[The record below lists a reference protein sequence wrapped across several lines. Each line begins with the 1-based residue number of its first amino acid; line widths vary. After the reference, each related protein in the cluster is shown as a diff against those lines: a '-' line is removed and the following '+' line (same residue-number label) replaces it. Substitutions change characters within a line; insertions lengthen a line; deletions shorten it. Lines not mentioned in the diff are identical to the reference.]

1 MFPPLAFASAFG
13 SAFAP
18 RPIDDILDGTRRS
31 PAIAT
36 TAPGAR
42 KGRGRSRR
50 GAHRTTGR
58 GHRVGERDAGLV
70 RVDPGARAA
79 PRRRRVTTVA
89 VAVALLS
96 AIGTSLVL
104 RQRFITAADRAQ
116 RYEDQLASAAARV
129 DRLAAE
135 SAEQLLLV
143 SSLETRLTEMHDR
156 VAEIRASKVRTV
168 VKTEVVTKKVPR
180 WVPNG
185 KRIEV
190 DTTGF
195 EDRIAIHDVQLTR
208 AYGYSHLIGIAIN
221 RSAETLSYAQL
232 GCTFVDADG
241 RLLANE
247 MVNKATWAPGQ
258 RWGFDCSAQ
267 VDATGGML
275 RVDEMT

>member
-18 RPIDDILDGTRRS
+18 RPIDDVLDGARRS

-36 TAPGAR
+36 RALGAHNR
-42 KGRGRSRR
+42 RGRSRR

-58 GHRVGERDAGLV
+58 GHRVGERDVEFV
-70 RVDPGARAA
+70 RVDPGTTPA
-79 PRRRRVTTVA
+79 RRRHRVRTVA
-89 VAVALLS
+89 VAVALVS
-96 AIGTSLVL
+96 AIAASLVL
-104 RQRFITAADRAQ
+104 GQLFITAADRAQ
-116 RYEDQLASAAARV
+116 RFEDQLASAAASV
-129 DRLAAE
+129 DRLVAE
-135 SAEQLLLV
+135 SAQQLSLV
-143 SSLETRLTEMHDR
+143 SSLEARLSEMHDR

-180 WVPNG
+180 WVPDG
-185 KRIEV
+185 RGIEV

-208 AYGYSHLIGIAIN
+208 SYGYSHLIGIAIN
-221 RSAETLSYAQL
+221 RSDETISYAQL
-232 GCTFVDADG
+232 GCTFVDAGG

-247 MVNKATWAPGQ
+247 IVNRATWAPGQ
-258 RWGFDCSAQ
+258 SWGFDCSAQ

>member
-1 MFPPLAFASAFG
+1 MFPS

-18 RPIDDILDGTRRS
+18 SPLDDALDGARRS

-36 TAPGAR
+36 TVPAAR
-42 KGRGRSRR
+42 NGRERLRRAAHRKTRR
-50 GAHRTTGR
+50 GN
-58 GHRVGERDAGLV
+58 RVGRRDAGSDREVLDT
-70 RVDPGARAA
+70 RTRAR
-79 PRRRRVTTVA
+79 PRMRTVA
-89 VAVALLS
+89 VAVALIS

-104 RQRFITAADRAQ
+104 GQRVIDAANRADRH
-116 RYEDQLASAAARV
+116 EEQLAAAAARV
-129 DRLAAE
+129 DGLVAE
-135 SAEQLLLV
+135 STQQLSLV
-143 SSLETRLTEMHDR
+143 SSLEARLSKVHDR
-156 VAEIRASKVRTV
+156 VAEIKASKVRTV
-168 VKTEVVTKKVPR
+168 VKTEVVTKKVSR
-180 WVPNG
+180 WVPDG
-185 KRIEV
+185 TGIEV

-221 RSAETLSYAQL
+221 RSGETLSYAQL

-258 RWGFDCSAQ
+258 SWGFDCSAE
-267 VDATGGML
+267 VDAAGGML

>member
-1 MFPPLAFASAFG
+1 MFPS

-18 RPIDDILDGTRRS
+18 SPLDEALDGARRS

-36 TAPGAR
+36 TGPTASNG
-42 KGRGRSRR
+42 GWRSRR
-50 GAHRTTGR
+50 AAHRKARR
-58 GHRVGERDAGLV
+58 GHRDGRPDAGSV
-70 RVDPGARAA
+70 RVVPGTRAA
-79 PRRRRVTTVA
+79 ARRPGMRTVA
-89 VAVALLS
+89 VAVALVS
-96 AIGTSLVL
+96 SIGTSLVL
-104 RQRFITAADRAQ
+104 GERVITATSRADH
-116 RYEDQLASAAARV
+116 YEDQLASAAARV
-129 DRLAAE
+129 DGLVSE
-135 SAEQLLLV
+135 SAQQLSLV
-143 SSLETRLTEMHDR
+143 SSLETQLSEMHDR
-156 VAEIRASKVRTV
+156 VAEIKASKVRTV
-168 VKTEVVTKKVPR
+168 VKTEVVTKKVRR
-180 WVPNG
+180 WVPDG
-185 KRIEV
+185 TGIEV

-221 RSAETLSYAQL
+221 QSGETLSYAQL

-258 RWGFDCSAQ
+258 SWGFDCSAQ